1 MSIQSLNKEYIQK
14 SRIFLYPALGI
25 KRGSNS
31 PIQIYAAWE
40 GVYKPEDYKL
50 SCLYHLRND
59 TEFRAFEKMKL
70 FGNPL
75 FHDFKV
81 APDNRAV
88 YVFDFSKYK
97 LDWNCFLRGQYS
109 KMSPEHKTKIKQF
122 YGMTSSNFAYI
133 ESFLHPEKYFNMYSR
148 MLLTEE
154 KILKEVGEL
163 CDPPDLE
170 KETLDISLKSLEV
183 KSEIT

>member
-1 MSIQSLNKEYIQK
+1 MAIQSLYKNYIQK

-31 PIQIYAAWE
+31 PIEIYAAWE
-40 GVYKPEDYKL
+40 GMYKMEDCKL

-59 TEFRAFEKMKL
+59 AEFRAFEKMKL

-81 APDNRAV
+81 APDNQAV
-88 YVFDFSKYK
+88 YVFDFTK
-97 LDWNCFLRGQYS
+97 LKTDWNCFMRGQYS

-122 YGMTSSNFAYI
+122 YGLNSPNYAYI
-133 ESFLHPEKYFNMYSR
+133 ESFLHPEKYFGMYSSIVGV
-148 MLLTEE
+148 EE
-154 KILKEVGEL
+154 KVLKDVGEL
-163 CDPPDLE
+163 CDKPDLE
-170 KETLDISLKSLEV
+170 KETLNISIKSLEI
-183 KSEIT
+183 KPEIT